1 MKNILLILI
10 FLPIISGATLMSVR
24 SSIAKYAAFAV
35 VLFEMFLSFWVFYIF
50 KHAGENEFLVNM
62 PWIREWG
69 INIEL
74 ALDGVNIL
82 MVLLTGLALPFVIV
96 AGWDKHYHNYGLM
109 DGMALILQGA
119 LMGVF
124 LTTNAFV
131 YYIFWEMTLIPIY
144 LILLLWGGENRM
156 RVTLKFFIYTL
167 AGSLFM
173 LVALIFIYLKTPG
186 NHSFSLLSL
195 MNLNLTE
202 SQQSWLFLAF
212 MLAFMIKTPIFPFH
226 TWQPETYTQAPSAGT
241 MLLGG
246 LMSKMGLFSI
256 LRWVFPILP
265 WAVKEYGPYIILL
278 SVFTLLYASV
288 IALRQKNIKTL
299 FAYSSMA
306 HLAMIMAAIFTLN
319 QLAIQGAIIQLFAH
333 GVIIIA
339 LFFVADVF
347 KTRTDTQLLESLGG
361 IKDQAPVFAGFYL
374 VILLASIGFPLTS
387 NFTGEFL
394 MITGM
399 VKYNIWIASAAGISI
414 ILSAAYMLVSFKKAM
429 LGSTVLS
436 DFLDVQLR
444 ERILFGCV
452 IAFVFF
458 VGVFPSVFLQA
469 TEKSADLLTGLFQLL

>member
-1 MKNILLILI
+1 
-10 FLPIISGATLMSVR
+10 
-24 SSIAKYAAFAV
+24 
-35 VLFEMFLSFWVFYIF
+35 
-50 KHAGENEFLVNM
+50 
-62 PWIREWG
+62 
-69 INIEL
+69 
-74 ALDGVNIL
+74 
-82 MVLLTGLALPFVIV
+82 
-96 AGWDKHYHNYGLM
+96 
-109 DGMALILQGA
+109 

-173 LVALIFIYLKTPG
+173 LVAMIFIYLKTPG

-195 MNLNLTE
+195 MSLNLTE

-265 WAVKEYGPYIILL
+265 WAVKEYGPYIIIL

-361 IKDQAPVFAGFYL
+361 IKAQAPIFAGFYL
-374 VILLASIGFPLTS
+374 VILIASIGFPLTS

-399 VKYNIWIASAAGISI
+399 VKYNIWIASVAGISI
-414 ILSAAYMLVSFKKAM
+414 ILGAAYMLVSFKKAM

-452 IAFVFF
+452 VAFVFF